1 MLEVLGQGKIA
12 SKIKEMD
19 ELNGRQTESS
29 E

>member
-1 MLEVLGQGKIA
+1 MLEVKGKGKIA

-19 ELNGRQTESS
+19 ELNGLQTESS